1 MENYDHDYLMHHGTK
16 GMKWGVRRYQN
27 ADGSLTLAG
36 RLRYGQQSDGT
47 MSESGKARY
56 KKDVAKLRAKEKV
69 VKNREETAAKLKKL
83 ADKEKELE
91 EREAAL
97 KGKSKKSDDGEVKST
112 TDKNTSESNHKL
124 PSKNKKVS
132 EMTNEEIQAK
142 IDRLNL
148 EKKLKDLESAE
159 NPKSETGKGKKIVQD
174 ILVSSAK
181 NIGEQAVDTLLGTAL
196 NKAWESAGM
205 YDPKNDKDK
214 PMVNPAKR
222 QTQKK

>member
-1 MENYDHDYLMHHGTK
+1 MENYSYDYLMHHGTK

-36 RLRYGQQSDGT
+36 KMRYGIKSDGT
-47 MSESGKARY
+47 MSEGGKKRY
-56 KKDVAKLRAKEKV
+56 SKDKEKLKAEAKI

-83 ADKEKELE
+83 ADKEQELE
-91 EREAAL
+91 DRKRAL
-97 KGKSKKSDDGEVKST
+97 RGEGKKSDDG
-112 TDKNTSESNHKL
+112 SESTKGNPESKPKV

-148 EKKLKDLESAE
+148 EQKLKNLESAE

-174 ILVSSAK
+174 IIEKSATDIGSQLGSLV
-181 NIGEQAVDTLLGTAL
+181 LGTL
-196 NKAWESAGM
+196 VNKAWESATG
-205 YDPKNDKDK
+205 DPKGVDPKKIQK
-214 PMVNPAKR
+214 P
-222 QTQKK
+222 KK

>member
-1 MENYDHDYLMHHGTK
+1 MEKYSYDYLMHHGTK

-36 RLRYGQQSDGT
+36 KMRYGIKSDGT
-47 MSESGKARY
+47 MSEGGKKRY
-56 KKDVAKLRAKEKV
+56 SKDKEKLRAEAKI

-83 ADKEKELE
+83 ADKEQELE
-91 EREAAL
+91 DRKRAL
-97 KGKSKKSDDGEVKST
+97 RGEGKKSDDGDRAEVTK
-112 TDKNTSESNHKL
+112 SESKPKI

-148 EKKLKDLESAE
+148 EQKLKNLESAE

-174 ILVSSAK
+174 IIEKSATDIGSQLGSLV
-181 NIGEQAVDTLLGTAL
+181 LGTL
-196 NKAWESAGM
+196 VNKAWESATG
-205 YDPKNDKDK
+205 DPKGVDPKKIQK
-214 PMVNPAKR
+214 P
-222 QTQKK
+222 KK